1 MRFKNQSSHSFSLDG
16 MHIRRDHSF
25 PSYLFLENAMTAQNA
40 LSPNTLPAGQ
50 ARTLRPQQAGV
61 FRVTQGTAWATLDGP
76 HAGHTQ
82 VQGDQFLQA
91 GDTVHLQRGQRMVI
105 EPVGAANTVC
115 FSWVPAAQTAHGFA
129 GVIFALRRPQDH
141 TRCYT
146 YSCQ

>member
-1 MRFKNQSSHSFSLDG
+1 
-16 MHIRRDHSF
+16 
-25 PSYLFLENAMTAQNA
+25 MTAQNA

-61 FRVTQGTAWATLDGP
+61 FRVTQGTVWATLDGP

-115 FSWVPAAQTAHGFA
+115 FSWVPAEVPVLTALQSPPASPPARHLPLPPAGTNTPHCAPAGSGTGFRTA
-129 GVIFALRRPQDH
+129 PWRGCPA
-141 TRCYT
+141 
-146 YSCQ
+146 S